1 MLSSFEKF
9 KTTLGAGERAH
20 QESACREH
28 EIQNAWLGG
37 WVNRWMT
44 DRQKTMCNSTTLSS
58 QPCES
63 PELGD

>member
-28 EIQNAWLGG
+28 EIQNAWLVDG
-37 WVNRWMT
+37 WV
-44 DRQKTMCNSTTLSS
+44 
-58 QPCES
+58 
-63 PELGD
+63 GG